1 MRKAVLRSAVP
12 HLLFFAAIGLG
23 FMLIEISQMQRLI
36 VFLGHP
42 TYALSVVLFSL
53 LLSSGFGSY
62 TTRNIT
68 QAGRDALGRLLLLLV
83 AMLVF
88 GVLTPYATSAFA
100 SSVNAVRIVVAA
112 GILFPLGFFMGMA
125 FPLGLK
131 LAASQVDAL
140 TPAFWGVNG
149 ATSIC
154 GSVLAAAISMN
165 AGIASTFWSG
175 FVCYMFAFGAYLW
188 ATRGAKAGAKVT
200 QGTVLVTMGSERR
213 VG

>member
-1 MRKAVLRSAVP
+1 
-12 HLLFFAAIGLG
+12 
-23 FMLIEISQMQRLI
+23 
-36 VFLGHP
+36 
-42 TYALSVVLFSL
+42 
-53 LLSSGFGSY
+53 
-62 TTRNIT
+62 
-68 QAGRDALGRLLLLLV
+68 
-83 AMLVF
+83 MLVF
-88 GVLTPYATSAFA
+88 GILTPYATSAFA
-100 SSVNAVRIVVAA
+100 SSVNAVRIAVAA

-175 FVCYMFAFGAYLW
+175 FTCYAFAFGAYFW
-188 ATRGAKAGAKVT
+188 ATQGDKAGVRTTLAAVP
-200 QGTVLVTMGSERR
+200 VLVGTDRNASH
-213 VG
+213 